1 MDNISK
7 IGANTNFYIQSQSLK
22 KEEDTKKTQVKQNET
37 VEEKNETKDPNAI
50 LDAMQMSAIQNKAI
64 AFGRLIN
71 PAKYLSQERINDIQ
85 TSMGYYENNVE
96 NALSAMDSEFSGVSA
111 WENLP
116 YAQKLALAA
125 KSQLL

>member
-1 MDNISK
+1 
-7 IGANTNFYIQSQSLK
+7 
-22 KEEDTKKTQVKQNET
+22 
-37 VEEKNETKDPNAI
+37 
-50 LDAMQMSAIQNKAI
+50 MQMSAIQNKAI